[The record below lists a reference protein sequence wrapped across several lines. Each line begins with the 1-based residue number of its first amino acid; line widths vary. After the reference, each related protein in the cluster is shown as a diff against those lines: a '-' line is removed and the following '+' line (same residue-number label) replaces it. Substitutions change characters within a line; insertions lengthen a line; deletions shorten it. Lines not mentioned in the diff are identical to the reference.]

1 MDTNQ
6 QQVSNY
12 QSHLAVRV
20 EDATRELECFRLE
33 HTMQYNELSL
43 SLETFV
49 KTHLEELARFSTN
62 VTELKSVASSGL
74 AALGELSSSVQ
85 RSVEGDLSEIAG
97 SIEAANEQLL
107 LQLQQRQ
114 AELEANASTMIERL
128 ASLNS
133 KVRPR
138 GVKRPTPRDLSSERC
153 QYDLTLARVMADRGV
168 GRASA
173 ADASRANGGRG
184 AILARAAKRT
194 RALEA
199 PHERARRR
207 TATQQATATTW
218 RGGYGGREH
227 GTLLEHA
234 AGTCGTGAGVDAATA

>member
-114 AELEANASTMIERL
+114 AELEGNASTMIERL

-133 KVRPR
+133 KVRRR
-138 GVKRPTPRDLSSERC
+138 GV
-153 QYDLTLARVMADRGV
+153 
-168 GRASA
+168 
-173 ADASRANGGRG
+173 
-184 AILARAAKRT
+184 
-194 RALEA
+194 
-199 PHERARRR
+199 
-207 TATQQATATTW
+207 
-218 RGGYGGREH
+218 
-227 GTLLEHA
+227 
-234 AGTCGTGAGVDAATA
+234 